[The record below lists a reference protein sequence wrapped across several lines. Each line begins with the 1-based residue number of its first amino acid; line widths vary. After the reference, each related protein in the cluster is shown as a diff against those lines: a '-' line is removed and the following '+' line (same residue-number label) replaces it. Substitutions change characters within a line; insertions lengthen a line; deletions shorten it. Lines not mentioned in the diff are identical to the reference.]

1 MRCGPARRGA
11 QRRHSGTRVGWL
23 WRPPST
29 CADNPREL
37 LGGAL
42 GQNAPV
48 SKSRS
53 IWQLLKGTTDNWLE
67 DQASSI
73 SAALAFYCAFSLAPL
88 LIIIVSIASWIV
100 GPDLAYSYLG
110 TQVTMLF
117 GRQSAEL
124 ILAAMD
130 SANSE
135 EGVWATSLSVAMLLV
150 GASTVFAALQE
161 ALQQVWGGHDS
172 LAKGWRAFLRARLW
186 SFGFILAIGF
196 LLLVSLTLT
205 TALAALRGYVTHRF
219 EGAVGLFAAVD
230 FLLSIALGTGL
241 VALMYRYL
249 PSKRLAWRHVIVGA
263 LVTAALF
270 HLGRWGI
277 GLYLGRATQ
286 PTAYGAA
293 ASFAALL
300 LWLYYSAQ
308 IFLFG
313 DYWRVI
319 LNLPNATPRS
329 QPRPVPL
336 SASETS
342 PLVMARAPEDFTAPA
357 WASAS
362 A

>member
-1 MRCGPARRGA
+1 VTTRTTVWNLL
-11 QRRHSGTRVGWL
+11 QR
-23 WRPPST
+23 
-29 CADNPREL
+29 
-37 LGGAL
+37 
-42 GQNAPV
+42 
-48 SKSRS
+48 
-53 IWQLLKGTTDNWLE
+53 TTENWLE

-100 GPDLAYSYLG
+100 GVDLANSYLDQ
-110 TQVTMLF
+110 QVTMLF

-135 EGVWATSLSVAMLLV
+135 EGVWATVLSAVMLLV
-150 GASTVFAALQE
+150 GASTVFAALQS
-161 ALQQVWGGHDS
+161 ALQQIWGGHEG
-172 LAKGWRAFLRARLW
+172 LPRGWRAFVRRRLL

-205 TALAALRGYVTHRF
+205 TALAALRSFVTHRF
-219 EGAVGLFAAVD
+219 EGMVGLFAGVD

-249 PSKRLAWRHVIVGA
+249 PARRLAWRHVITGA
-263 LVTAALF
+263 LVTALLF

-277 GLYLGRATQ
+277 GLYLGKATQ

-313 DYWRVI
+313 
-319 LNLPNATPRS
+319 A
-329 QPRPVPL
+329 
-336 SASETS
+336 E
-342 PLVMARAPEDFTAPA
+342 FTACLGRSRKPPPLA
-357 WASAS
+357 ATAG